1 MISNVLPVQELAAVS
16 RRKKKDSL
24 IKSIPSDQLDAA
36 VADGWHQAGKKK
48 KRSVRV
54 SKPKPHHVL
63 LEDRVWSSLYGM
75 GFDFLSGER
84 GSILQ
89 IEPKNPEGPTNQIDV
104 FAMDRE
110 VALAI
115 ECKSSVESKKEQRFQ
130 EILSKLAS
138 IREPLARAVAT
149 QFPAEEKR
157 RIVLALFTFNLQITD
172 VDRSRAKALNV
183 ALFDDS
189 DLAYY
194 EALTRQLGPAA
205 RYQFLCDLVP
215 GKPVFGL
222 NTSIPALK
230 TRMGGYDCFLF
241 TADPDYLL
249 KICYISHRAKGKA
262 TDIDAYQRMV
272 AKSRLSKIREYI
284 ADNGVFPTNIVLSFE
299 PESLRFDRGRQEDS
313 TSESIFGF
321 LHIAPSYKS
330 AWVIDGQHRLFAY
343 SGVPSAS
350 KAGLPV
356 LAFSGLPGSKQAELF
371 IDINGE
377 QRRVKKNLL
386 QDLYAE
392 LRWNSSDDEDRIN
405 AVISKA
411 IQQLDA
417 DPDSPFFG
425 RIVRTDESR
434 SEKRCISL
442 TTVFR
447 ALDKK
452 GFFIVKAK
460 NHAIL
465 QAGPLWTGENN
476 TTLRRVKTV
485 LNSWFESVRQ
495 LNTEWWDLGSADG
508 GGLAMNDGVTISINC
523 LRAVLQALQAQ
534 GSNLIDDGDSEM
546 AERLAPYSKALG
558 NYFQGFDPAARE
570 KFRQL
575 RGAQGQSR
583 GTFAALAAIRGQI
596 KGFNPEGLDEFQRR
610 ESAKTT
616 EQARTLI
623 DRIETKLQKIVLQEL
638 QEEFEGGERWWY
650 DGVPQQVRTRVV
662 QRREEDQARRGGNEF
677 YFDLIDYRTLAT
689 HNWTVFQD
697 ILGYGKG
704 SKDKRTEW
712 IARVNEIRKRAF
724 HPSSGGLVSFDEL
737 DELQR
742 YDDWLKGLTGT
753 SPLPGSD

>member
-1 MISNVLPVQELAAVS
+1 MINNVLPPEELAAVS
-16 RRKKKDSL
+16 RRKKRDSL
-24 IKSIPSDQLDAA
+24 IKSIPSDQLEA
-36 VADGWHQAGKKK
+36 VIADGWHQIGKKK

-54 SKPKPHHVL
+54 AKPKPHHVL
-63 LEDRVWSSLYGM
+63 LEDRVWSSLYRM
-75 GFDFLSGER
+75 GFNFLSGER
-84 GSILQ
+84 GSVLQ
-89 IEPKNPEGPTNQIDV
+89 LEPKNPEGPTNQIDV

-110 VALAI
+110 VAVAI
-115 ECKSSVESKKEQRFQ
+115 ECKSSIMSRREPHLQ
-130 EILSKLAS
+130 EILCKIANM
-138 IREPLARAVAT
+138 REPLARAVAS

-157 RIVLALFTFNLQITD
+157 RIVLALFTSNIQITD
-172 VDRSRAKALNV
+172 VDRSRAKNLNV
-183 ALFDDS
+183 ALFDEG

-194 EALTRQLGPAA
+194 EALTRQIGPAA
-205 RYQFLCDLVP
+205 RYQLLCDLIP
-215 GKPVFGL
+215 GKPVSGL
-222 NTSIPALK
+222 NASIPALK
-230 TRMGGYDCFLF
+230 TSMGGYDCFLF
-241 TADPDYLL
+241 PARPDYLL

-299 PESLRFDRGRQEDS
+299 PESLQFDRGRQEDS
-313 TSESIFGF
+313 TSGSTFGF
-321 LHIAPSYKS
+321 LHIVPTYKS

-343 SGVPSAS
+343 SGVPNAS
-350 KAGLPV
+350 KAELPV

-386 QDLYAE
+386 QGLYAE
-392 LRWNSSDDEDRIN
+392 LRWNSSDDGDRIN

-411 IQQLDA
+411 IQQVDS
-417 DPDSPFFG
+417 DPGSPFFG

-447 ALDKK
+447 ALDKP

-460 NHAIL
+460 NHVIL
-465 QAGPLWTGENN
+465 QAGPLWTGDNN
-476 TTLRRVKTV
+476 TTLRRVKAV
-485 LNSWFESVRQ
+485 LNGWFEPVRE
-495 LNTEWWDLGSADG
+495 LNPEWWELGAADG

-523 LRAVLQALQAQ
+523 LRAVLQHLQAHE
-534 GSNLIDDGDSEM
+534 SNLIDHGDSELV
-546 AERLAPYSKALG
+546 ERLAPYSKSLG
-558 NYFQGFDPAARE
+558 IYFQGFDPAARE
-570 KFRQL
+570 RFRQL
-575 RGAQGQSR
+575 RGVQGQSR
-583 GTFAALAAIRGQI
+583 GTFAALAVMRAQI
-596 KGFNPEGLDEFQRR
+596 KGFNPDGLDDFQRR
-610 ESAKTT
+610 ESAQTT

-623 DRIETKLQKIVLQEL
+623 DRIETKLQKIVIQEL

-650 DGVPQQVRTRVV
+650 DGVPQQVRTKVV
-662 QRREEDQARRGGNEF
+662 QRREEDQAKRGGNEF

-712 IARVNEIRKRAF
+712 IGRTNEIRKRAF
-724 HPSSGGLVSFDEL
+724 HPSSGGLVSFEEL
-737 DELQR
+737 DELKR
-742 YDDWLKGLTGT
+742 YDDWLKGLTG
-753 SPLPGSD
+753 SF